1 MASLYLH
8 IPFCLSKCPYCDFYS
23 CEPKTGDIDR
33 YVDALCTDLKTSRAV
48 CGGDDEGFSA
58 PFTSVFFGGGT
69 PSLLSASQVAR
80 LLDVAASVYGFAAD
94 VEITLEANPGTVS
107 SASLMGYRSAGVNR
121 LSLGVQSFDDA
132 QLKWLGRQHDSTQA
146 LQAVETA
153 RSVGFD
159 RLSIDLMFSLPNQTV
174 EQLQQQCQYVEQ
186 LAPEHLSIYGLTIE
200 DETPFAHQQQK
211 NLWQMPDDEQYRDS
225 FLLLNDRLTRLGYR
239 HYEIS
244 NYAQPGHE
252 CRHNVGYWQRQP
264 YLGVGAGAHSFI
276 GRDLGER
283 WACENSIEGYLH
295 SIHEGVSP
303 RTKIEGFDP
312 QQAMFETV
320 YLLLRCREGVD
331 EADFQRRYNHSFATV
346 YAAAI
351 DQCAPYLTL
360 NNGRWTLSLEG
371 WLLYNYLIENF
382 L

>member
-23 CEPKTGDIDR
+23 CEPKSGEIDR
-33 YVDALCTDLKTSRAV
+33 YVDALCTDLKMSRAAY
-48 CGGDDEGFSA
+48 GGTEGFST

-69 PSLLSASQVAR
+69 PSLLSPSQVAN
-80 LLDVAASVYGFAAD
+80 LLDVAANTYGFAAD
-94 VEITLEANPGTVS
+94 VEITLEANPGTVTVD
-107 SASLMGYRSAGVNR
+107 SLDGYRSAGVNR

-146 LQAVETA
+146 LQAVEAA

-159 RLSIDLMFSLPNQTV
+159 RLSIDLMFSLPGQTV
-174 EQLQQQCQYVEQ
+174 QQLKQQCLYVEQ
-186 LAPEHLSIYGLTIE
+186 LGPEHLSVYGLTIE
-200 DETPFAHQQQK
+200 DETPFAHQYQK
-211 NLWQMPDDEQYRDS
+211 KMWKMPDDEQYREA
-225 FLLLNDRLTRLGYR
+225 FLLLHDRLTRLGYS

-244 NYAQPGHE
+244 NYAKPGHE

-276 GRDLGER
+276 GRDWGER
-283 WACENSIEGYLH
+283 WACEDSIEAYLH

-303 RTKIEGFDP
+303 RTKIEGFDQ
-312 QQAMFETV
+312 QQAMFEMV

-331 EADFQRRYNHSFATV
+331 EVDFQRRYDHSFATV
-346 YAAAI
+346 YATAI

-360 NNGRWTLSLEG
+360 NNGRWALSVEG
-371 WLLYNYLIENF
+371 WLLYNSLIENF

>member
-23 CEPKTGDIDR
+23 CEPKTGDIER
-33 YVDALCTDLKTSRAV
+33 YVDALCTDLKSSRTV
-48 CGGDDEGFSA
+48 CGGEEGFSS
-58 PFTSVFFGGGT
+58 PFSSVFFGGGT

-80 LLDVAASVYGFAAD
+80 LLDVASESYGFAAD
-94 VEITLEANPGTVS
+94 VEITLEANPGTVNVT
-107 SASLMGYRSAGVNR
+107 SLRGYRSAGVNR
-121 LSLGVQSFDDA
+121 LSLGVQSFDDG
-132 QLKWLGRQHDSTQA
+132 QLKWLGRQHNSSQA

-159 RLSIDLMFSLPNQTV
+159 RLSIDLMFSLPNQTE
-174 EQLQQQCQYVEQ
+174 EQLQQQCLYVER
-186 LAPEHLSIYGLTIE
+186 LAPEHLSVYGLTIE
-200 DETPFAHQQQK
+200 DETPFAHQYQK
-211 NLWQMPDDEQYRDS
+211 KLWQMPDDEQYRDS
-225 FLLLNDRLTRLGYR
+225 FLLLDDRLTGLGYR

-244 NYAQPGHE
+244 NYAKSGHE

-276 GRDLGER
+276 GKDWGER
-283 WACENSIEGYLH
+283 WECENSIEGYLR
-295 SIHEGVSP
+295 SIDEGVSP
-303 RTKIEGFDP
+303 RTKIEGFDQ

-320 YLLLRCREGVD
+320 YLMLRCRDGIDAV
-331 EADFQRRYNHSFATV
+331 DFQSIYDQSFATAYPV
-346 YAAAI
+346 AI
-351 DQCAPYLTL
+351 DQCAPYLSL
-360 NNGRWTLSLEG
+360 NNGRWSLSVEG